1 MTPKNIYL
9 LYLYYIENNNTFQ
22 DNDREITLSSF
33 FIPYKIFYL
42 FTKYI
47 YIYYLIIKYF
57 NILSFINSQNPSFRM
72 ILYVVNELLIQ

>member
-42 FTKYI
+42 
-47 YIYYLIIKYF
+47 
-57 NILSFINSQNPSFRM
+57 N
-72 ILYVVNELLIQ
+72 